1 VKALD
6 RKLLREVRGHLGML
20 LAVTGIIAV
29 GVGCMV
35 TLASAY
41 LNLSEAKTL
50 YYAQCRMADF
60 SIELKKVPLSE
71 LLRLA
76 ALPEVA
82 EIRPRIQQIVTVDL
96 DGVSE
101 PLNGQVLSLPDA
113 RQSMIND
120 IVIRQG
126 SYFTD
131 RRANEVIVNEAF
143 AGYHR
148 LRPGQWIRLLMNNQQ
163 QELFVVGTAIS
174 SEFVYLLGAGSITP
188 DPKRFGVFYIKQ
200 SFAEESFD
208 FKGSANQVLGR
219 LSAAAH
225 GSPRE
230 VLRRAEQML
239 EPYGV
244 FTTTPLEEQMSNK
257 FLSQEIQGVRSF
269 AVISPCMFL
278 GVAALVLNVL
288 LSRLAQQQRM
298 VIGTLKALGYSDLQ
312 VSWHFLKFGLMVG
325 VSGALVGCAAGY
337 WMATGMTAMYHQF
350 FQFPALESRLRWNLF
365 ALGTAVSLT
374 CAAVGSL
381 YGSRSVLRLRP
392 AEAMRPAQPR
402 SGGRVFLERIG
413 WLWGSLTSAWRMVL
427 RNLLRARV
435 RTLASIFAA
444 AMGGSVMVNGF
455 MMQEAMKYMIDFQF
469 RKIMRNDLEL
479 SFKDERGVEAV
490 EEAARLPGVDYTEPT
505 LSVACKFTHGSHEKK
520 GSVTGLVPHARLT
533 VPRDLASRPIRI
545 PTHGL
550 AMSRRMAE
558 TLHVARGDLV
568 GVEPIKGDRRLQY
581 VPVEAIADSYLG
593 MYVYADIHYLSHLVG
608 EELATSG
615 VQLATD
621 HNARHRD
628 ALLHELK
635 QLPALQSVT
644 ARADMIATL
653 EDTIIKNQT
662 VIINL
667 FVVFTG
673 IVFFGSIL
681 NGSLVSLAER
691 QRELATLRVL
701 GYSPYEVGRLL
712 LRESLI
718 TTILG
723 ALLGMPLGY
732 ALTMTIAASYASD
745 LFRLPLVAPMG
756 MWTKTL
762 LLAIAFGLL
771 THIVVQKQV
780 NTMDWLDAL
789 KTKE

>member
-1 VKALD
+1 MKVLD

-29 GVGCMV
+29 GVACLV

-41 LNLSEAKTL
+41 MNLSEAKVL

-60 SIELKKVPLSE
+60 SIELKKVPLTE
-71 LLRLA
+71 LSKLA
-76 ALPEVA
+76 ALAEVA
-82 EIRPRIQQIVTVDL
+82 ELRPRIEQIVTVDL

-101 PLNGQVLSLPDA
+101 PLNGQVLSLPD
-113 RQSMIND
+113 RRESIIND

-131 RRANEVIVNEAF
+131 RRENEVIVNEAF

-163 QELFVVGTAIS
+163 QELFIVGTAIS

-188 DPKRFGVFYIKQ
+188 DPKRFGVFYIKHR
-200 SFAEESFD
+200 FAEETFD

-257 FLSQEIQGVRSF
+257 FLSQEIKGVRSF

-298 VIGTLKALGYSDLQ
+298 VIGTLKALGYSDMQ
-312 VSWHFLKFGLMVG
+312 VSWHFSKFGLAVG
-325 VSGALVGCAAGY
+325 ISGALVGCVAGY

-350 FQFPALESRLRWNLF
+350 FQFPTLESRLRWDLF
-365 ALGTAVSLT
+365 AIGTLVSMG
-374 CAAVGSL
+374 CATVGSL
-381 YGSRSVLRLRP
+381 YGSRSVLRLNP
-392 AEAMRPAQPR
+392 AEAMRPAPPR
-402 SGGRVFLERIG
+402 SGGGVLLERIG
-413 WLWGSLTSAWRMVL
+413 WFWRSLGSPWRMVL

-444 AMGGSVMVNGF
+444 AMGASVMVNGF

-469 RKIMRNDLEL
+469 RKIMRNDLDL
-479 SFKDERGVEAV
+479 SFKDERGEDAVREASK
-490 EEAARLPGVDYTEPT
+490 LPGVDYVEPT
-505 LSVACKFTHGSHEKK
+505 LSVACKFTHGSCEKK
-520 GSVTGLVPHARLT
+520 GSVTGLVSHARLT
-533 VPRDLASRPIRI
+533 IPRDLAAAPIRI
-545 PTHGL
+545 PAHGL

-558 TLHVARGDLV
+558 TLHVSPGDLV
-568 GVEPIKGDRRLQY
+568 GVEPIKGDRRVQY

-593 MYVYADIHYLSHLVG
+593 MYVYAEIGYLSHLVG

-621 HNARHRD
+621 HDPRHRE

-635 QLPALQSVT
+635 QLPALQSVA

-653 EDTIIKNQT
+653 EDTIVKNQS
-662 VIINL
+662 VIIDL
-667 FVVFTG
+667 FVAFTG

-681 NGSLVSLAER
+681 NASLVSLAER

-701 GYSPYEVGRLL
+701 GYSPWEVGRLL

-718 TTILG
+718 NTTLG

-732 ALTMTIAASYASD
+732 ALTMTIAAAYASD

-756 MWTKTL
+756 MWMKTL
-762 LLAIAFGLL
+762 FFAVGFGLL

-780 NTMDWLDAL
+780 NNMDWLEAL
-789 KTKE
+789 QTKE